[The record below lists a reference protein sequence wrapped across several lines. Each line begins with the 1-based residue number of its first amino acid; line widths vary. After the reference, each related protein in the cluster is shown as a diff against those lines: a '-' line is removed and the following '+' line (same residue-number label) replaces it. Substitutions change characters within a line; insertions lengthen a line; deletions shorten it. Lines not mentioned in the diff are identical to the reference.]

1 MQVSLQC
8 KKGVG
13 KRNILTF
20 TCTCLFQ
27 QTRKSYSTNSGNSS
41 FPQAK
46 NLALDFTS
54 FSFCAIF
61 LVVFSKISPICLFSQ
76 NVEHYWRNLRLRRR
90 QRIGNL
96 FVVKAKINF
105 RDKEWSKVYPTEV
118 GGCEGPKFNS
128 YTVGTPLV
136 HHYSWLK
143 GPPL

>member
-46 NLALDFTS
+46 NLELDFTS

-61 LVVFSKISPICLFSQ
+61 LVVFPKFLSSVFFAKCWALLTKPQITQETENWQPLCCQSQ
-76 NVEHYWRNLRLRRR
+76 NKFQEQRVIKGLPNWSWRMWR
-90 QRIGNL
+90 
-96 FVVKAKINF
+96 
-105 RDKEWSKVYPTEV
+105 
-118 GGCEGPKFNS
+118 PKFNS